1 MNIKNIRN
9 FSIVAHIDHGKS
21 TLADR
26 LMEITNTIPERQMKE
41 QFLDGME
48 LERERGITIKAKAVR
63 MKYRS
68 KADGEEYIL
77 NLIDTPG
84 HVDFSYEV
92 SRALAACEGV
102 LLLVDGSQGVEA
114 QTLAHAHLAHK
125 LNLKVIPVINK
136 IDLEHADADATEEQI
151 WEILKNPVLATRVSA
166 KSGSGAHEMLERI
179 VADIP
184 HPRGSLDKPLRA
196 LIFDSYYDSYRG
208 VIIFVK
214 IIDGKIKA
222 KMNVSLYSS
231 KADYKVEEVG
241 YLTPT
246 LVEAKGLE
254 AGEVGYI
261 VTGIKDIHE
270 IKMGDTVFEKGK
282 SIIPFE
288 GYENIQPV
296 VFAGFFPINSSDY
309 TLLKTAIE
317 KLNLTDSAFSYQGE
331 SSKALGFGFRLGFMG
346 LLHMDIVRE
355 RLEREFNLS
364 LIATNPNVVYR
375 VKSKN
380 KRHGESKY
388 IEISNPAEF
397 PNYGDIDDI
406 KEPYVKA
413 SILSPLKYMEGI
425 LNLLKEKR
433 GEHIKIEYLSSTKLV
448 IEYLLP
454 LSEIII
460 DFYDRLKSVSRG
472 YASFD
477 YEPHSYKSSDMSRIE
492 ILLHGEVVDALSFI
506 VHKSKAQINSRQ
518 ICEKLKEVIGRQMF
532 EIAVQ
537 ARVGGKIIAR
547 ETIPAM
553 RKDVIAKCYGG
564 DITRK
569 RKLLQKQKEGK
580 KRMKVL
586 GNVEI
591 PQEAFLSLLKI
602 NQ

>member
-26 LMEITNTIPERQMKE
+26 LMEITNTVSKRQMKE

-63 MKYRS
+63 MKYKS
-68 KADGEEYIL
+68 KAGEEYIL

-102 LLLVDGSQGVEA
+102 LLLVDGAQGVEA
-114 QTLAHAHLAHK
+114 QTLAHAHLSHK

-136 IDLEHADADATEEQI
+136 IDLPHADADATEEQI
-151 WEILKNPVLATRVSA
+151 WEILKDPTLATRVSA
-166 KSGSGAHEMLERI
+166 KNGAGAYDILERVI
-179 VADIP
+179 EEIP
-184 HPRGSLDKPLRA
+184 CPKGSIDKSLKA
-196 LIFDSYYDSYRG
+196 LIFDSYYDPYRG
-208 VIIFVK
+208 VIIFVR
-214 IIDGKIKA
+214 IIDGNIKT

-231 KADYKVEEVG
+231 KAVYKVEEVG
-241 YLTPT
+241 YLTPKLIKADT
-246 LVEAKGLE
+246 LN

-282 SIIPFE
+282 TVIPFE
-288 GYENIQPV
+288 GYEEIQPV

-317 KLNLTDSAFSYQGE
+317 KLNLDDSAFSYQGE
-331 SSKALGFGFRLGFMG
+331 TSRALGFGFRLGFMG
-346 LLHMDIVRE
+346 LLHMEIVRE

-375 VKSKN
+375 VKDKSTRRKD
-380 KRHGESKY
+380 SKY
-388 IEISNPAEF
+388 VEISNPAEF
-397 PNYGDIDDI
+397 PEYGNIEDI

-413 SILSPLKYMEGI
+413 SILSPLTYMEGI

-433 GEHIKIEYLSSTKLV
+433 GQHIQIEYISTTKII

-454 LSEIII
+454 LGEIII
-460 DFYDRLKSVSRG
+460 DFYDKLKSVSRG

-477 YEPHSYKSSDMSRIE
+477 YEFDSYQSSDMSRIE

-506 VHKSKAQINSRQ
+506 VHKSKAQGNGRA
-518 ICEKLKEVIGRQMF
+518 ICEKLKEVINRQMF
-532 EIAVQ
+532 EIAIQ

-547 ETIPAM
+547 ETIAAM

-564 DITRK
+564 DVTRK

-580 KRMKVL
+580 KKMKVL

-591 PQEAFLSLLKI
+591 PQEAFLSLLKM
-602 NQ
+602 ND

>member
-1 MNIKNIRN
+1 MNIENIRN

-26 LMEITNTIPERQMKE
+26 LMEITDTVSKRQMKE

-63 MKYRS
+63 MNYTS
-68 KADGEEYIL
+68 KAGEKYIL

-102 LLLVDGSQGVEA
+102 LLLVDGAQGVEA

-136 IDLEHADADATEEQI
+136 IDLEHADSDATEEQI
-151 WEILKNPVLATRVSA
+151 WEILKDPTLATRVSA
-166 KSGSGAHEMLERI
+166 KNGSGAYEILERI
-179 VADIP
+179 VEEIP
-184 HPRGSLDKPLRA
+184 HPKGSLESPLRA

-208 VIIFVK
+208 VIVFVRV
-214 IIDGKIKA
+214 IDGKIKS
-222 KMNVSLYSS
+222 KMNVSMFSS
-231 KADYKVEEVG
+231 KAVYKVEEVG
-241 YLTPT
+241 FLTPK
-246 LVEAKGLE
+246 LIKADFLS

-261 VTGIKDIHE
+261 VTGIKNIHE

-282 SIIPFE
+282 IIVPFE
-288 GYENIQPV
+288 GYEEIQPV

-317 KLNLTDSAFSYQGE
+317 KLNLDDSAFSYQGE
-331 SSKALGFGFRLGFMG
+331 TSRALGFGFRLGFMG

-375 VKSKN
+375 VKAKDTRRKN
-380 KRHGESKY
+380 NKY
-388 IEISNPAEF
+388 VEISNPAEF
-397 PNYGDIDDI
+397 PEYGNVEDIQ
-406 KEPYVKA
+406 EPYVKA
-413 SILSPLKYMEGI
+413 SILSPLVYMEGI

-433 GEHIKIEYLSSTKLV
+433 GEHIQIEYISTTKVV

-454 LSEIII
+454 LGEIII
-460 DFYDRLKSVSRG
+460 DFYDKLKSVSRG

-477 YEPHSYKSSDMSRIE
+477 YVFHSYKSSDMSRIE
-492 ILLHGEVVDALSFI
+492 ILLHNEVVDALSFI
-506 VHKSKAQINSRQ
+506 VHKSKAQSNSRL
-518 ICEKLKEVIGRQMF
+518 ICEKLKEIISRQMF
-532 EIAVQ
+532 EVAIQ

-547 ETIPAM
+547 ETIAAM

-569 RKLLQKQKEGK
+569 RKLLSKQKEGK